1 MNKEEILE
9 KSRKENKNND
19 LVGCDVE
26 KKAGLIIAIAI
37 AILSLV
43 FYALGI
49 VLKGERNDGWLAIIA
64 VYNAILCIYK
74 GIALKNKTNIVAG
87 VIWGI
92 LTIACII
99 LYVETLITTSTI
111 L

>member
-9 KSRKENKNND
+9 KSRKENKNED
-19 LVGCDVE
+19 LVRADIE
-26 KKAGLIIAIAI
+26 RKAGVITMITIT
-37 AILSLV
+37 ILSLV
-43 FYALGI
+43 FYTLGI
-49 VLKGERNDGWLAIIA
+49 TLKGEKNEGWFAIIA
-64 VYNAILCIYK
+64 VYNAILCMYK

-92 LTIACII
+92 LTIVCII